1 MRLGRMRRLAAG
13 AVIVGALIPAGAG
26 AASACDGGHHHSGVA
41 GVSYTV
47 HAWQHHDHG
56 LFAVAESYLGLS
68 KSTIVTDL
76 KNGQSLAE
84 IANATAGRSATGLVD
99 AYTAALKTKLD
110 RWVAAGKIDTTK
122 ENEILAAAA
131 PWITKLVDAHFTG
144 WHWSFDHRR

>member
-1 MRLGRMRRLAAG
+1 MRRLAAG

-26 AASACDGGHHHSGVA
+26 AASACDGGHHSGVA

-47 HAWQHHDHG
+47 HAWKHHDHG

-76 KNGQSLAE
+76 KNGQSLAD
-84 IANATAGRSATGLVD
+84 IANATAGRSASGLVD

-131 PWITKLVDAHFTG
+131 PWITKLVNAHFTG
-144 WHWSFDHRR
+144 WHWSFGDRR